1 MPKESELKYLE
12 KLKDRIFGSK
22 DRREFLKN
30 WRRWKLARFDV
41 FEVPLDN
48 PRRKEIESIEV

>member
-1 MPKESELKYLE
+1 
-12 KLKDRIFGSK
+12 LKDRIFGSK

-30 WRRWKLARFDV
+30 WRRWKLARLDV